1 MVATS
6 VDNFTHNKN
15 YFPDTKKPQLF
26 LLLLLQDSDIPPSER
41 CRYKTT
47 KAPTGP
53 FNRQQL
59 LDFLETKAKDEKD
72 WEDAKP
78 YIKEIR
84 GVR

>member
-1 MVATS
+1 M
-6 VDNFTHNKN
+6 
-15 YFPDTKKPQLF
+15 
-26 LLLLLQDSDIPPSER
+26 LQDSDIPPSER
-41 CRYKTT
+41 CRYKTD
-47 KAPTGP
+47 KKPTGP

-84 GVR
+84 GAQNCQSLTDSLISRKVLCCFETH